1 MQRPFRSKTRA
12 AALALFLGVLGA
24 HRFYLRGPRD
34 VLAWLHLPLFVAAVW
49 GLAAVMR
56 DGLGGAAAPVGLPL
70 AAVCLGL
77 ALFQALLLGL
87 TPDVRWDE
95 KWNAGLAERSH
106 SGWGAV
112 LVVMFSLLIGTA
124 ALAGGLA
131 VALQRIFAS
140 QVA

>member
-34 VLAWLHLPLFVAAVW
+34 LLGWLHLPLFLAAVW
-49 GLAAVMR
+49 GLVGVASE
-56 DGLGGAAAPVGLPL
+56 GLGGAAASVGIPL

-87 TPDVRWDE
+87 TPDARWDAR
-95 KWNAGLAERSH
+95 WNAGHAERSQ

-131 VALQRIFAS
+131 IALQRMFAA
-140 QVA
+140 QGG